1 MTQTLMQVSWV
12 VLGMMAAATPALA
25 QQSVKLTTLD
35 WCPYTCVTAPDGGF
49 SSVIVREAFKA
60 MGYKVEIEFL
70 PWQRAVAKAKD
81 SAEIAGYF
89 PEYSAEIPDFSLSS
103 SIGTGPL
110 GLIMRKGAPVPPAT
124 AEALRTLKLG
134 VVSGYVNADPVEA
147 AMAAGLKPEGVSD
160 DNTNIRKLAAGRI
173 DAAEIDRHVF
183 AHLLKTDARLL
194 DVREQVVFALSLED
208 KTLHVAFNKSE
219 YGKKIS
225 AIFAEG
231 LSKVDIKGLQQK
243 YFAMA
248 Q

>member
-1 MTQTLMQVSWV
+1 MKQTLTRIAL
-12 VLGMMAAATPALA
+12 VLLGVAGGVAPAAA

-60 MGYKVEIEFL
+60 MGYKAEIEFL

-81 SAEIAGYF
+81 SLEVAGYF
-89 PEYSAEIPDFSLSS
+89 PEYPAEIEGFTLSP

-124 AEALRTLKLG
+124 AEALRGLKLG
-134 VVSGYVNADPVEA
+134 VVTGYVNAAPVA
-147 AMAAGLKPEGVSD
+147 AAIAAGLKPEDVSD

-173 DAAEIDRHVF
+173 DAAEIDQYVF
-183 AHLLKTDARLL
+183 AHLLKTDPRLQ
-194 DVREQVVFALSLED
+194 DISSQVVFALPLED
-208 KTLHVAFNKSE
+208 KTLHVAFNKTE
-219 YGKKIS
+219 YGKKLG

-231 LSKVDIKGLQQK
+231 LTKIDIKGLQQK

>member
-1 MTQTLMQVSWV
+1 MKQTLTRIAL
-12 VLGMMAAATPALA
+12 VLLGVTGGAAPALA

-60 MGYKVEIEFL
+60 AGYKAEIEFL

-81 SAEIAGYF
+81 SAEVAGYF
-89 PEYSAEIPDFSLSS
+89 PEYPADIDGFSLSP

-110 GLIMRKGAPVPPAT
+110 GLIMRKGAPVPAPT

-134 VVSGYVNADPVEA
+134 VVSGYVNAAPVEA

-173 DAAEIDRHVF
+173 DAAEIDQYVF
-183 AHLLKTDARLL
+183 AHLLKTDARLV
-194 DVREQVVFALSLED
+194 DVRNQVVFALPLEE
-208 KTLHVAFNKSE
+208 KTLHVAFNKTE
-219 YGKKIS
+219 YGKKLS

-231 LSKVDIKGLQQK
+231 LAKIDTKGLQQK